1 MPKRLS
7 ATHQGIRAFLPLC
20 LAYPLARHGSD
31 DWSNRVT
38 RVTEAAFERTF
49 ADYFRKAGSLKMIV
63 SELAR
68 TSGVTPHAV
77 RYYSRIGLLRP
88 NKDVWNKYRRFSR
101 DDVRRLTFIKKAQR
115 LGLTLDEIT
124 QLVDACERRAPTCP
138 NVRAI
143 VVRRIADT
151 EAEIRSK
158 SELLGR
164 MRRAVEAWE
173 ALPDGVPDGE
183 TVCHLIESFADD
195 DAMSQTDP
203 HHGNKKGR

>member
-1 MPKRLS
+1 
-7 ATHQGIRAFLPLC
+7 
-20 LAYPLARHGSD
+20 
-31 DWSNRVT
+31 
-38 RVTEAAFERTF
+38 
-49 ADYFRKAGSLKMIV
+49 MIV

-88 NKDVWNKYRRFSR
+88 NKDLWNKYRRFSR
-101 DDVRRLTFIKKAQR
+101 DDVRRLAFIKKAQR

-124 QLVDACERRAPTCP
+124 QLVDACEQRAPTCP

-151 EAEIRSK
+151 EAEIRSQ

-164 MRRAVEAWE
+164 MRRALDAWE
-173 ALPDGVPDGE
+173 VLPDGVPDGE
-183 TVCHLIESFADD
+183 TVCRLIESFADD
-195 DAMSQTDP
+195 DAMSQTDLN
-203 HHGNKKGR
+203 HRNKKGL

>member
-1 MPKRLS
+1 
-7 ATHQGIRAFLPLC
+7 
-20 LAYPLARHGSD
+20 
-31 DWSNRVT
+31 
-38 RVTEAAFERTF
+38 
-49 ADYFRKAGSLKMIV
+49 MIV

-68 TSGVTPHAV
+68 PSGVTPHAV

-173 ALPDGVPDGE
+173 TLPNGVPDGE

-195 DAMSQTDP
+195 DSIGQTEA